1 MSNVTMYTRK
11 EPYCYYCDEAKK
23 MLDYYGVKFK
33 NIIIGEDISRYKFL
47 MDFPNVKTV
56 PAVFFAETY
65 IGGLKELKEKVWQ
78 LPVGNPDTHG

>member
-47 MDFPNVKTV
+47 MDFPNIKTI
-56 PAVFFAETY
+56 PAVFFDETY
-65 IGGLKELKEKVWQ
+65 IGGLEELKEKVWQ
-78 LPVGNPDTHG
+78 LPVGNPATHG

>member
-33 NIIIGEDISRYKFL
+33 NIIIGEDLSLIH
-47 MDFPNVKTV
+47 
-56 PAVFFAETY
+56 
-65 IGGLKELKEKVWQ
+65 I
-78 LPVGNPDTHG
+78 

>member
-56 PAVFFAETY
+56 PAVFFDETY
-65 IGGLKELKEKVWQ
+65 IGGLKELKEKDWQ

>member
-47 MDFPNVKTV
+47 MDFPNVKTI
-56 PAVFFAETY
+56 PAIFFDETY
-65 IGGLKELKEKVWQ
+65 IGCLKELKEKVWQ

>member
-23 MLDYYGVKFK
+23 MLDNYGVKFK
-33 NIIIGEDISRYKFL
+33 NIIICEEISRYKFL
-47 MDFPNVKTV
+47 MDFPNVKTI
-56 PAVFFAETY
+56 PAIFFDETY

-78 LPVGNPDTHG
+78 LPVGNPATHG